1 MGEYYE
7 DKISK
12 EQKLT
17 FSSLK
22 DSFEKNNLSF
32 TRKVMRLLGLVSKMG
47 EYTNLAYLLSD
58 QSEIVVE
65 IYVYDIQMNLKLRKD
80 FK

>member
-32 TRKVMRLLGLVSKMG
+32 TRKVMRLLGLLSKMG

-58 QSEIVVE
+58 QSEVVVE

>member
-32 TRKVMRLLGLVSKMG
+32 TRKVMRLLGLLSKMG
-47 EYTNLAYLLSD
+47 EYTNLAYLLS
-58 QSEIVVE
+58 
-65 IYVYDIQMNLKLRKD
+65 N
-80 FK
+80 

>member
-22 DSFEKNNLSF
+22 DSFEENNLSF
-32 TRKVMRLLGLVSKMG
+32 TRKVMRLLGLLSKMG

-58 QSEIVVE
+58 QSEIIVE
-65 IYVYDIQMNLKLRKD
+65 IYMYDI
-80 FK
+80 